1 MSLLGPDQF
10 SLAVPAKA
18 QVRMRHSTP
27 INTMVM
33 FVPQQEAWVVER
45 MGRFNRILDP
55 GVNILIPIVDKV
67 KYVQSLKEIAI
78 DIPSQSAITIG
89 IRHVLFIRF
98 QCYYFCPF

>member
-1 MSLLGPDQF
+1 MSLLAPEQF
-10 SLAVPAKA
+10 SQNLQPAKA
-18 QVRMRHSTP
+18 QVRYKSGGTP

-45 MGRFNRILDP
+45 MGKFNKILEP
-55 GVNILIPIVDKV
+55 GVNVLIPLLDKV

-89 IRHVLFIRF
+89 IINPMFNS
-98 QCYYFCPF
+98 YGT